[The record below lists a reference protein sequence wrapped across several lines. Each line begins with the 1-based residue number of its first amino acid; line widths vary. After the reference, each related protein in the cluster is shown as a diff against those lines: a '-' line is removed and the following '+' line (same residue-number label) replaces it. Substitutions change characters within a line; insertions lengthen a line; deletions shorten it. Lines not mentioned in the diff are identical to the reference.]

1 MDGKARKPSSESRQ
15 KPQEAG
21 QLHYSQGPTSGI
33 TGWDACAA
41 GSGPWTK
48 CWHEH
53 HHSYWPLL
61 LKGKEFQS
69 AFLSFVLLVPVLPA
83 MNIQLARPRSWA
95 CFPVDKE
102 NENLDFWT
110 IQWEPMPSHPSMFLT
125 GRFPWQS
132 EGRSND
138 GQPKPQQRKC
148 PS

>member
-1 MDGKARKPSSESRQ
+1 MGRLENQAPKAGRNPRKLGSFVTVKAPPLE
-15 KPQEAG
+15 
-21 QLHYSQGPTSGI
+21 QLGGMLVQLARDPEQSVGTTTTI
-33 TGWDACAA
+33 ATGHC
-41 GSGPWTK
+41 
-48 CWHEH
+48 
-53 HHSYWPLL
+53 YW
-61 LKGKEFQS
+61 KEFQT

-95 CFPVDKE
+95 CSPVDKE

-125 GRFPWQS
+125 GGFPWQS

-148 PS
+148 PC